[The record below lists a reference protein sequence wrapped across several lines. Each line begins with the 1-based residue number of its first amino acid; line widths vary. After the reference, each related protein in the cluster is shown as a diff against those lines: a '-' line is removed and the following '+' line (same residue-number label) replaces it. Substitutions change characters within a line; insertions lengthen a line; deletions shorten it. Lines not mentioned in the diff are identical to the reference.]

1 MRNCIRRQKTSYGKR
16 LSDKK
21 LDSIVPLSMPALKLR
36 NEPEEFFTEPR
47 KPPTKVTLPRVRLL
61 ERPDP

>member
-1 MRNCIRRQKTSYGKR
+1 MINYSRDRQLKVLR
-16 LSDKK
+16 LA
-21 LDSIVPLSMPALKLR
+21 IANRHGGNRAPLKLR

-47 KPPTKVTLPRVRLL
+47 KTPAKVTLPRVKWL